1 MASKQ
6 PSTQIKVCLVA
17 ISLGR
22 GGAERS
28 TALLSKM
35 LHEKGIKVSIVILN
49 DVVDYPYKGTLLNL
63 GVFKTQSDSSAKRLS
78 RFKQLKRFFKEEQ
91 FDFIIDTRSRS
102 STTKELFY
110 LHYLY
115 KNQRVI
121 YVVHS
126 FNILQYFPKATWLAK
141 KMVDKAAA
149 IVGVSKA
156 ISEKINTQYKTTKAT
171 TIYNPFEPF
180 SEGKT
185 ERSFSE
191 KYILYLGRIEEK
203 VKNFTLL
210 LEGYKAS
217 QLPKNEI
224 HLKIVGDGPDIDFVK
239 QKVQE
244 LELSKT
250 VTLYPFTSH
259 VVEYIK
265 NALYL
270 TLTSRYEGFPMVLI
284 EALSL
289 STPVLS
295 VNCNS
300 GPNEVINHQKN
311 GLLVE
316 NHSIDSLAEAMNTL
330 AFNEELL
337 EKCRQ
342 NAKESVSHLTM
353 DVIANQW
360 IQLINKQES

>member
-1 MASKQ
+1 MTSKQ
-6 PSTQIKVCLVA
+6 PSSQIKACLVA

-78 RFKQLKRFFKEEQ
+78 RFKKLKRFFKEEQ

-126 FNILQYFPKATWLAK
+126 FNILQYFPKAIWLAK

-156 ISEKINTQYKTTKAT
+156 ISEKINTQYCAT
-171 TIYNPFEPF
+171 
-180 SEGKT
+180 
-185 ERSFSE
+185 
-191 KYILYLGRIEEK
+191 
-203 VKNFTLL
+203 
-210 LEGYKAS
+210 
-217 QLPKNEI
+217 
-224 HLKIVGDGPDIDFVK
+224 
-239 QKVQE
+239 
-244 LELSKT
+244 
-250 VTLYPFTSH
+250 
-259 VVEYIK
+259 
-265 NALYL
+265 
-270 TLTSRYEGFPMVLI
+270 
-284 EALSL
+284 
-289 STPVLS
+289 
-295 VNCNS
+295 
-300 GPNEVINHQKN
+300 
-311 GLLVE
+311 
-316 NHSIDSLAEAMNTL
+316 
-330 AFNEELL
+330 
-337 EKCRQ
+337 
-342 NAKESVSHLTM
+342 
-353 DVIANQW
+353 
-360 IQLINKQES
+360 